1 MSQFNTR
8 WVIELVPLSQNNFTV
23 KDALLV
29 KTRVIKKGVGLVVKP
44 AINYFLRERYK
55 IVSQYVRFYE
65 GLKLDEKAI
74 LYESRD
80 GNSVTDSPYAMF
92 KYMVDHPDFQDFK
105 HIWSVADFKALA
117 YVVDKYKDRPNVHF
131 VKRNS
136 KEYLR
141 YLASCKY
148 LINNSTFQPYFTP
161 KKDQIYIN
169 TWHGTPLKKMGFDIP
184 GNPAQSQ
191 NVLRNFLC
199 TDYLISPNK
208 HTTKMFTDSYK
219 LDGVYGGTIIEEGYP
234 RIDLTL
240 QTNPEL
246 FKAELRNLGLEID
259 EQKETILYA
268 PTWKGK
274 NVSKANNDMLQIIGD
289 LKYLEQQV
297 GDKYNILIKVH
308 PFLCKQALEHPEIK
322 KQLVPDFIDTN
333 ELLATVDLLI
343 TDYSS
348 IFFDYLVTGKPI
360 IFYTWDADV
369 YTDERG
375 QYFSNDVLPGP
386 IVYNSRELGE
396 IIRNIDQVKQNYYG
410 QYKEMQQRFTYYENG
425 RVTERITRY
434 ILGKSDDNVR
444 AITGLGSQKQKILIY
459 PGGMRDNGITASFI
473 NLMNNIDFNQYDVS
487 CFTSAPNNKEVI
499 KNINKVNKNVRFLFN
514 PGIPVYKFHEVYRDK
529 YVHFRGAN
537 DILGKRLYPE
547 KSYAREHARLFGK
560 TKFDYV
566 IDFSG
571 YSLYWA
577 KLLLASDAKKKI
589 CYMHSDMLSDSERT
603 VGGKKP
609 HKINLRG
616 LFSVYNRFD
625 KLVSVS
631 KGTMELNR
639 KSLLNYA
646 EFDKFDYTMNSINP
660 DKILHNLDENDQEK
674 EIDREIPI
682 QTEHIIS
689 KAIVKDI
696 KRFPVWSFIPGHSNA
711 SQHQLEDRFEGAEV
725 VVFRKYENEQTFYKF
740 SHNHQIIGWIDGRAL
755 VLLPDEI
762 LSETRVKKMAR
773 LGRPGGNPIW
783 SKPYNVLGCSKI
795 SASSDYKGV
804 VFEIDHEAET
814 LHGTYSRIS
823 LNGTVIGWIN
833 QAALVVH
840 EYCTIHNDMDRL
852 SKLKADM
859 RRKVIRR
866 INHRKNK
873 PIIEHLD
880 HRIIEELQLDPPLF
894 AEIAA
899 PENHSV
905 WTRPYKNFKA
915 KLVSD
920 AKDFKG
926 KIAKI
931 TKINKTKAG
940 TFYQFSIDNKVIGW
954 LDSNV
959 FKIRRDLPSIPQYQ
973 TEFGEE
979 LTGTFLSKTK
989 QDHFQFVTMGRLSPE
1004 KGQDNLIRA
1013 FANVHKEHPNSQLY
1027 LLGKG
1032 PLMGK
1037 LQALIDDLDLT
1048 KSVRLMGQ
1056 LENPFVFMEKC
1067 DCFVLSSHY
1076 EGQPM
1081 VLLEAMTLGMK
1092 IVATDIVANQTVLE
1106 NGKYGLLVENSISGL
1121 EKGMLSVIKND
1132 YTLDMDRFDYKKYNN
1147 LAMESFYRALMHDQ
1161 NESQG

>member
-1 MSQFNTR
+1 M
-8 WVIELVPLSQNNFTV
+8 
-23 KDALLV
+23 
-29 KTRVIKKGVGLVVKP
+29 RVLKKGVGLVVKP
-44 AINYFLRERYK
+44 VINYFLRERYR
-55 IVSQYVRFYE
+55 IVSQYVKFYE

-80 GNSVTDSPYAMF
+80 GNSMTDSPYAMF
-92 KYMVDHPDFQDFK
+92 KYMVEHPDFKEFK
-105 HIWSVADFKALA
+105 HIWSISDFNALS
-117 YVVDKYKDRPNVHF
+117 YMIDKYKERSNVHF

-136 KEYLR
+136 KDYLR
-141 YLASCKY
+141 YLASSKY

-161 KKDQIYIN
+161 KKEQIYIN
-169 TWHGTPLKKMGFDIP
+169 TWHGTPLKKMGYDIP

-199 TDYLISPNK
+199 TDYLISPNQ

-240 QTNPEL
+240 QTNSEL
-246 FKAELRNLGLEID
+246 FKDELRNLGLEIN
-259 EQKETILYA
+259 EQKENILYA

-274 NVSKANNDMLQIIGD
+274 NVSNANNDMLQIIGD
-289 LKYLEQQV
+289 LQYLEQQV
-297 GDKYNILIKVH
+297 GDQYNILIKVH
-308 PFLCKQALEHPEIK
+308 PFLYKQALEHPEIK
-322 KQLVPDFIDTN
+322 NQLVPDFVDTN

-369 YTDERG
+369 YIDERG
-375 QYFSNDVLPGP
+375 QYLPNDVLPGP
-386 IVYNSRELGE
+386 IVYNSRELVQS
-396 IIRNIDQVKQNYYG
+396 IKNIDEVKSRYG
-410 QYKEMQQRFTYYENG
+410 ERYQKMQKQFTGYEDG
-425 RVTERITRY
+425 KVTERVTRY
-434 ILGKSDDNVR
+434 IFGKSSANVH

-459 PGGMRDNGITASFI
+459 PGGMRDNGITNSFI
-473 NLMNNIDFNQYDVS
+473 NLMNNIDYNRYDVS
-487 CFTSAPNNKEVI
+487 CFTKSPNNNEVI
-499 KNINKVNKNVRFLFN
+499 NNINKVNKNVRFLFN
-514 PGIPVYKFHEVYRDK
+514 PGIPVYKFLEVYRDK
-529 YVHFRGAN
+529 YVHFRGMN
-537 DILGKRLYPE
+537 DLLGKRLYPE

-571 YSLYWA
+571 YSLFWA
-577 KLLLASDAKKKI
+577 KFLLASDAKKKI

-603 VGGKKP
+603 VDGKKP
-609 HKINLRG
+609 HRINLRG
-616 LFSVYNRFD
+616 LFSVYHRFD

-639 KSLLNYA
+639 KSLLTYA
-646 EFDKFDYTMNSINP
+646 DFDQFDYAMNSINP
-660 DKILHNLDENDQEK
+660 DKILQNHSENDRELDQ
-674 EIDREIPI
+674 EIPF
-682 QTEHIIS
+682 QTEHIIA
-689 KAIVKDI
+689 KAILKDS
-696 KRFPVWSFIPGHSNA
+696 KSYPVWSFIPGHMNA
-711 SQHQLEDRFEGAEV
+711 NQHLLEDRFEGAEV
-725 VVFRKYENEQTFYKF
+725 VVFRKWEDDQTYYKF

-755 VLLPDEI
+755 QLLPDEI
-762 LSETRVKKMAR
+762 LNEKTVKKLAKVV
-773 LGRPGGNPIW
+773 RPGGNPIW
-783 SKPYNVLGCSKI
+783 SMPYNVLGCNKI
-795 SASSDYKGV
+795 SASSDYKGI
-804 VFEIDHEAET
+804 VFEIDQEAET
-814 LHGTYSRIS
+814 LQGTYSRIS

-833 QAALVVH
+833 QAALLVH
-840 EYCTIHNDMDRL
+840 EYCTIDHNMDRL
-852 SKLKADM
+852 SKMKADLK
-859 RRKVIRR
+859 RKIVREL
-866 INHRKNK
+866 NHRKNK
-873 PIIEHLD
+873 PLIDHLD
-880 HRIIEELQLDPPLF
+880 YRILEEQQLDRPIL

-915 KLVSD
+915 NLVSD

-931 TKINKTKAG
+931 TKINKTKEG
-940 TFYQFSIDNKVIGW
+940 TFYQFSIDNKVVGW

-959 FKIRRDLPSIPQYQ
+959 FKIKQNFPDVHQFQ

-979 LTGTFLSKTK
+979 LTGNILPKTN
-989 QDHFQFVTMGRLSPE
+989 QDYIQFVTMGRLSPE

-1013 FANVHKEHPNSQLY
+1013 FANVHKEYPNSQLY

-1037 LQALIDDLDLT
+1037 LQALIDELDLSE
-1048 KSVRLMGQ
+1048 SVHLMGQ

-1067 DCFVLSSHY
+1067 HCFVLSSHY

-1092 IVATDIVANQTVLE
+1092 IVATDIVANRTVLE

-1121 EKGMLSVIKND
+1121 EEGMLSVITNEN
-1132 YTLDMDRFDYKKYNN
+1132 TLDMDRFDYKKYNN
-1147 LAMESFYRALMHDQ
+1147 LAMESFYRALMHEQ
-1161 NESQG
+1161 NETQG